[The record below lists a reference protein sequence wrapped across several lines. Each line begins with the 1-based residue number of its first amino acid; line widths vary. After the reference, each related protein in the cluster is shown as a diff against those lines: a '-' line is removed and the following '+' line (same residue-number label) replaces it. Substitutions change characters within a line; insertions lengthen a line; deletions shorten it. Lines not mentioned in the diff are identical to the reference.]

1 MTALRPSRIGYWFTL
16 LTVLTLG
23 FFAIQAVGSEVMAAT
38 TTTTTHTTRT
48 RVTTTLTETTTAT
61 ASTLGSRGFI
71 ILVILLGAAASLAVV
86 GGYLWGK
93 RRTRK
98 ILLGAK

>member
-1 MTALRPSRIGYWFTL
+1 MNTLRGRLGDGFALLS
-16 LTVLTLG
+16 VLVLG
-23 FFAIQAVGSEVMAAT
+23 LFVIQAFGSETLAAT
-38 TTTTTHTTRT
+38 ITTTTHATRT

-61 ASTLGSRGFI
+61 ANTIGSRGFI
-71 ILVILLGAAASLAVV
+71 VLLILLGAAASLAVV

-98 ILLGAK
+98 ALLGTK

>member
-1 MTALRPSRIGYWFTL
+1 MNTLRATKVWPWRALLSM
-16 LTVLTLG
+16 LTLG
-23 FFAIQAVGSEVMAAT
+23 LFVVQAVGSETMAAT

-61 ASTLGSRGFI
+61 ASTIGSRGFI
-71 ILVILLGAAASLAVV
+71 ILVILLAAAASIAVL

-98 ILLGAK
+98 ILLGTK

>member
-1 MTALRPSRIGYWFTL
+1 MDTLRPGRLGHMFAL
-16 LTVLTLG
+16 LSVVALG
-23 FFAIQAVGSEVMAAT
+23 LFALQAFGSETLAAT
-38 TTTTTHTTRT
+38 ITTTTHTTRT

-61 ASTLGSRGFI
+61 ASTIGSRGFI
-71 ILVILLGAAASLAVV
+71 ILVILLAAAASIAVL

-98 ILLGAK
+98 ILLGTK